1 MPLLTND
8 LGRHIRS
15 QRLAVVEEAIRRV
28 LQRGHFILGPE
39 VQAFEAE
46 FAAYCGASHAV
57 GVANGTDALEL
68 CLRALGIAPRDRV
81 ALVAN
86 AGGYST
92 AAAFALGARPVYV
105 DVDRSSLNLDPA
117 DLERVL
123 AAGEVRAIIVTHLY
137 GLLADMPRVMALTL
151 RFGVPVV
158 EDCAQAHGAR
168 REGRCAG
175 SWGRLAAFSFYPTK
189 NLGAVGDAGAV
200 VTSDPGLAEAVRE
213 LRQYGWSGKYRATR
227 AGGRNSRLDEIQAAI
242 LRGFLPLLDGWN
254 MRRREILGRYNDAL
268 KGLDVQLPPAPGT
281 DQVVHLYVLRSQR
294 RDHLRQALA
303 EQGIIADIHYPIPD
317 YRQPAVAPSLGPTA
331 PLLVT
336 EECCSRVL
344 TLPCFP
350 EMTDQEVD
358 QVAAIVARALADRP
372 ETSRVLRFGTRRWE

>member
-8 LGRHIRS
+8 LERHIRAR
-15 QRLAVVEEAIRRV
+15 RLAVVEEAIRRV

-137 GLLADMPRVMALTL
+137 GLLADMPRVMALAL

-227 AGGRNSRLDEIQAAI
+227 AGGRNSRLDEIQAAV
-242 LRGFLPLLDGWN
+242 LRVKLTRLAAANDERRALAARYDQGLSAGGATGLGLPRELPG
-254 MRRREILGRYNDAL
+254 RRHVY
-268 KGLDVQLPPAPGT
+268 
-281 DQVVHLYVLRSQR
+281 HLYVVRHPR
-294 RDHLRQALA
+294 RDALLAHLTAAGIGAL
-303 EQGIIADIHYPIPD
+303 IHYPIPVHL
-317 YRQPAVAPSLGPTA
+317 QPAYASLGAASLPESERAAREVLSLPLYPGLSRDAQQRVIEAVNAFA
-331 PLLVT
+331 PVH
-336 EECCSRVL
+336 
-344 TLPCFP
+344 
-350 EMTDQEVD
+350 
-358 QVAAIVARALADRP
+358 A
-372 ETSRVLRFGTRRWE
+372 